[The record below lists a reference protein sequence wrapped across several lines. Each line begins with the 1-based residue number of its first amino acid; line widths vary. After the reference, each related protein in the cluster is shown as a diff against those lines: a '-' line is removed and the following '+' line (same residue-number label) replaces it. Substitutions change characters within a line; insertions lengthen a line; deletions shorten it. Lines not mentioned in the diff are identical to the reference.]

1 MICTP
6 PMTKTKPAMS
16 ANPEPN
22 GWLVIDKPQGLT
34 SARVVE
40 RVHRATG
47 AKAGHAG
54 TLDPLATGVLP
65 VALGEATKTIAYAV
79 NGPKRYRFR
88 IRWGIARSTEDCE
101 GEIVAESR
109 ERPSRPEIEKILPH
123 FIGIIAQK
131 PPAYSALKIAGRRS
145 YALARAG
152 LRPCPMARQVEIF
165 DLRLI
170 ATAAPEIADLEAT
183 VGKGTYIRALARD
196 IAEAVGTLGHIAALR
211 RLSVG
216 QFTEE
221 HAVSLE
227 SALGEQYVCPS
238 YRSLLPVEA
247 ALTKMPAVVL
257 ARGEAARLRCGQRVA
272 LNDTAKLSGANPPVA
287 GTVVAAW
294 DDRSL
299 VALVMVEGGNLR
311 PLRVMN
317 L

>member
-1 MICTP
+1 
-6 PMTKTKPAMS
+6 MS
-16 ANPEPN
+16 TNPKPN

-40 RVHRATG
+40 HVRRATG

-54 TLDPLATGVLP
+54 TLDPLATGILP

-79 NGPKRYRFR
+79 NGPKRYHFR

-101 GEIVAESR
+101 GEIVAESGA
-109 ERPSRPEIEKILPH
+109 RPSRPAIEEVLPH

-131 PPAYSALKIAGRRS
+131 PPVYSALKVAGHRS

-152 LRPCPMARQVEIF
+152 LTPNLMARAVEIF

-170 ATAAPEIADLEAT
+170 ATPSPEIADLEAT

-196 IAEAVGTLGHIAALR
+196 IAEAVGTLGHITALR

-221 HAVSLE
+221 YAVSLE
-227 SALGEQYVCPS
+227 CALGAHYVSPS

-247 ALTKMPAVVL
+247 ALTKMPTVVL

-272 LNDTAKLSGANPPVA
+272 FNDTAEVPGANPPVA
-287 GTVVAAW
+287 GTVIAAW

-299 VALVMVEGGNLR
+299 VALAMVEGSKLR
-311 PLRVMN
+311 PLRILN

>member
-1 MICTP
+1 
-6 PMTKTKPAMS
+6 MS
-16 ANPEPN
+16 ANPKAN

-34 SARVVE
+34 STRVVE
-40 RVHRATG
+40 HVRRATG
-47 AKAGHAG
+47 VKAGHAG

-65 VALGEATKTIAYAV
+65 IALGEATKTIAYAV

-88 IRWGIARSTEDCE
+88 IRWGVARSTEDSE

-109 ERPSRPEIEKILPH
+109 ERPNRQDIEEILPN
-123 FIGIIAQK
+123 FVGTIAQK
-131 PPAYSALKIAGRRS
+131 PPAYSAIKVAGRRS

-152 LRPCPMARQVEIF
+152 LRPCLMARPVKIF
-165 DLRLI
+165 DLRLL
-170 ATAAPEIADLEAT
+170 AMPTSELADFEAT
-183 VGKGTYIRALARD
+183 VGKGTYVRALARD
-196 IAEAVGTLGHIAALR
+196 IAEAVGTFGHIAALR

-227 SALGEQYVCPS
+227 SVLREQHIALDFDG
-238 YRSLLPVEA
+238 SLLPVEA
-247 ALTKMPAVVL
+247 ALTKIPALVL

-272 LNDTAKLSGANPPVA
+272 LDGCTKLRGANLPVS

-294 DDRSL
+294 DDQAL
-299 VALVMVEGGNLR
+299 VALARVEDGNLR
-311 PLRVMN
+311 PLRVLN